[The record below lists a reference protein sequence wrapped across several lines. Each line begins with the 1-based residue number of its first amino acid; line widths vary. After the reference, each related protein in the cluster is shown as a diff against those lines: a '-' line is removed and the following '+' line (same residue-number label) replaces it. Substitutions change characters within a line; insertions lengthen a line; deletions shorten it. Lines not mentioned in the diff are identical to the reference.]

1 MRKAFASALLALC
14 AWLAVSAQISLV
26 FPQSQVGPEEVLR
39 WLRQSALPS
48 QEKAI
53 WLRVLPVAFE
63 KDLVEPGVA
72 QSFLQRLVG
81 TPPTFVS
88 EVTAIMEEVILKGI
102 PVGHLMNKV
111 SQGIIMGRNWTV
123 ITNEIRLRAAV
134 LVATAE
140 VLEPH
145 RPPAEAKASVSVR
158 IGALAVKAETPTWD
172 DLVVEMAEAIS
183 DFIVG
188 GGDLNDWG
196 GMESFVRSRLAQL
209 RGRGLSP
216 ALVDRALEALSPEL
230 VGEIISRAFQIER
243 RQ

>member
-1 MRKAFASALLALC
+1 MRRGFLLA
-14 AWLAVSAQISLV
+14 ALALWAGFAALAQVTLV
-26 FPQSQVGPEEVLR
+26 FPQAQVGPEEVLR

-53 WLRVLPVAFE
+53 WLRILPTAFDE
-63 KDLVEPGVA
+63 DLVEPGVA

-81 TPPTFVS
+81 TPPSFIS
-88 EVTAIMEEVILKGI
+88 EVTAIMEEVIMKGI

-111 SQGIIMGRNWTV
+111 SQGVIMGRGWTV
-123 ITNEIRLRAAV
+123 IANEIRLRAAV
-134 LVATAE
+134 LVATHE
-140 VLEPH
+140 VLEPY

-158 IGALAVKAETPTWD
+158 IGAFAVKAETPTWE

-196 GMESFVRSRLAQL
+196 GMEAFVRSRLAQL

-216 ALVDRALEALSPEL
+216 ALVDRALEVLSPEL
-230 VGEIISRAFQIER
+230 VGEIVSRAFQIER
-243 RQ
+243 RK

>member
-1 MRKAFASALLALC
+1 MKRALALAALALC
-14 AWLAVSAQISLV
+14 FGLLTSAQISLV
-26 FPQSQVGPEEVLR
+26 FSQSQVGPEEVLR

-48 QEKAI
+48 QEKAV
-53 WLRVLPVAFE
+53 WLRILPTAFE
-63 KDLVEPGVA
+63 KDLVDPDVA

-81 TPPTFVS
+81 TPPTFIS
-88 EVTAIMEEVILKGI
+88 EITAIMEGVILKGI
-102 PVGHLMNKV
+102 PVGPLMNKV
-111 SQGIIMGRNWTV
+111 SQGILMGRTWTV

-134 LVATAE
+134 LVATTA

-158 IGALAVKAETPTWD
+158 IGALAVKAETPTWE

-196 GMESFVRSRLAQL
+196 GMEAFVRSRLIQL

-216 ALVDRALEALSPEL
+216 ALVDRALEVLSPEL
-230 VGEIISRAFQIER
+230 VGEIVSRAFQIER
-243 RQ
+243 R